1 MNVHEYD
8 FEAED
13 KDEQKSRIYLVS
25 FDDIRLGSK
34 RRYLIKGLI
43 PRSGLVVVW
52 GPPKSGKSFVVFD
65 MVMHVALDRP
75 YRGRRVHAGPA
86 VYCAFE
92 GQSGFEARGE
102 AFRKKFLAQ
111 NKKHVPFYLQPVTI
125 DLVNDAPE
133 LIRVTRQTLGNVKPV
148 VIVLDTLSRSLRG
161 SESSD
166 QDMSAYI
173 RAADTLREAFDCAVI
188 IVHHCGLEANRPRGH
203 TSLTG
208 AAEAQLA
215 VSRHSTGEIVTTV
228 EYMKDGPEGD
238 TIVSRLENVEVGT
251 DEDGEPV
258 TSCVVVPA
266 DIGDKRTNIKVPPS
280 AKLALDA
287 LNEAIIESGEV
298 VSGGNI
304 PPQTRTVPIVRWRE
318 VCEAKMI
325 ANSEKPDSKY
335 KAFVRASKHLQKAG
349 IIGVWNDRVWVAG
362 QAGQART

>member
-1 MNVHEYD
+1 
-8 FEAED
+8 
-13 KDEQKSRIYLVS
+13 
-25 FDDIRLGSK
+25 
-34 RRYLIKGLI
+34 
-43 PRSGLVVVW
+43 
-52 GPPKSGKSFVVFD
+52 

-75 YRGRRVHAGPA
+75 YRGRRMHAGPA

-133 LIRVTRQTLGNVKPV
+133 LIRVTRQTLGNVQPV

-166 QDMSAYI
+166 QDMTAYI

-228 EYMKDGPEGD
+228 EYMKDGAEGD
-238 TIVSRLENVEVGT
+238 RIVGRLEQVKG
-251 DEDGEPV
+251 
-258 TSCVVVPA
+258 
-266 DIGDKRTNIKVPPS
+266 
-280 AKLALDA
+280 
-287 LNEAIIESGEV
+287 
-298 VSGGNI
+298 
-304 PPQTRTVPIVRWRE
+304 RWR
-318 VCEAKMI
+318 
-325 ANSEKPDSKY
+325 ANH
-335 KAFVRASKHLQKAG
+335 VLHRGASRHWGHAHG
-349 IIGVWNDRVWVAG
+349 H
-362 QAGQART
+362 